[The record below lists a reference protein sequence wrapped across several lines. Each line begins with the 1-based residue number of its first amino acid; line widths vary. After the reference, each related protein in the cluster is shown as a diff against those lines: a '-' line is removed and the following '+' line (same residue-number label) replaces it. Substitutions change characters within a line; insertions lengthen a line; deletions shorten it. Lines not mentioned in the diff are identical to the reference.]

1 MLGAHLEAHS
11 ACDDGGTGG
20 GAGGGS
26 IGHEHLL
33 ALLYEVIVASSSLK
47 VAIVL
52 GCFGAFL
59 YLLNALLPR
68 DLDQAA
74 PGRPPRSKLP
84 QARGT
89 NGRSAVS
96 SKAKNAR

>member
-1 MLGAHLEAHS
+1 M
-11 ACDDGGTGG
+11 
-20 GAGGGS
+20 
-26 IGHEHLL
+26 
-33 ALLYEVIVASSSLK
+33 IVASSSLK

-84 QARGT
+84 QRKHACCTLRIAAPLPGVA
-89 NGRSAVS
+89 AVAAE
-96 SKAKNAR
+96 K